1 MLRLYYNDRKYIK
14 QIKNM
19 KRALKILGGVIVVS
33 VFVYTIY
40 FLYQKSQA
48 KPIEFET
55 TQPIKTE
62 IIKSTVAT
70 GSVLPRKEIMIKPQ
84 VSGIVEELYI
94 EAGDMIKKGDLLARI
109 KIIPDMVSLNNAQSR
124 LNRARI
130 NFEDSK
136 RQYERQKD
144 LLDQG
149 VIAIAGFEPF
159 DLAYKN
165 AIEEVEAAENNLE
178 LIKEGQTK
186 KGGQA
191 TTNTIV
197 RSTAEGMVLDVPVE
211 VGFSVI
217 ESNTFNDGTTIASVA
232 DMGDMIFE
240 GKIDETEVGKIKEG
254 MPLILTVGAID
265 DASFDAVLEH
275 ISPKGVEENGAIQFE
290 IKANV
295 ELKQDQFIRAGYSAN
310 AKVVLDRTDSVLA
323 IPESILQFEG
333 DSSYVEVEIAPQQFE
348 KRYIKTGLS
357 DGINVEVKS
366 GLSMED
372 KIKKPSG
379 SLK

>member
-1 MLRLYYNDRKYIK
+1 
-14 QIKNM
+14 M
-19 KRALKILGGVIVVS
+19 KKALKILAAVIVIS
-33 VFVYTIY
+33 IFVYTIY

-48 KPIEFET
+48 KPVNFET
-55 TQPIKTE
+55 TQAFKTE

-70 GSVLPRKEIMIKPQ
+70 GSVVPRKEIMIKPQ
-84 VSGIVEELYI
+84 VSGNVEELYV
-94 EAGDMIKKGDLLARI
+94 EPGDMIKKGDLLAKI

-130 NFEDSK
+130 NLEDSK
-136 RQYERQKD
+136 RQFERQKD
-144 LLDQG
+144 LFNQG
-149 VIAIAGFEPF
+149 VIALTDYEAYE
-159 DLAYKN
+159 LAYKN
-165 AIEEVEAAENNLE
+165 AVEELEAAENNLE

-186 KGGQA
+186 KGAQ

-211 VGFSVI
+211 IGFSVI

-240 GKIDETEVGKIKEG
+240 GKIDETEVGKIMEG

-265 DASFDAVLEH
+265 DASFDATLEH

-333 DSSYVEVEIAPQQFE
+333 DSSFVEVETTPQQFE
-348 KRYIKTGLS
+348 KRFIKTGLS

-366 GLSMED
+366 GLTMED
-372 KIKKPSG
+372 KIKKPDG
-379 SLK
+379 SLR

>member
-1 MLRLYYNDRKYIK
+1 
-14 QIKNM
+14 M

-33 VFVYTIY
+33 IFVYTIY

-84 VSGIVEELYI
+84 VSGIVEELYV

-149 VIAIAGFEPF
+149 VIALAVFEPF

-232 DMGDMIFE
+232 DMGDMVFE

>member
-1 MLRLYYNDRKYIK
+1 
-14 QIKNM
+14 M
-19 KRALKILGGVIVVS
+19 KKALKILAGVIVLS
-33 VFVYTIY
+33 IFVYTIY

-48 KPIEFET
+48 KPIAFET
-55 TQPIKTE
+55 TQALKTE
-62 IIKSTVAT
+62 IIKSTMAT
-70 GSVLPRKEIMIKPQ
+70 GSVVPRKEIMIKPQ
-84 VSGIVEELYI
+84 VSGIVEEVYV
-94 EAGDMIKKGDLLARI
+94 EAGDMIKKGDLIAKI

-124 LNRARI
+124 VNRSKLS
-130 NFEDSK
+130 FEDAK
-136 RQYERQKD
+136 RQYDRQID

-149 VIAIAGFEPF
+149 VIARAEFEPY

-165 AIEEVEAAENNLE
+165 AMEEVEAAENNLE

-186 KGGQA
+186 KGGSV
-191 TTNTIV
+191 TNTIV
-197 RSTAEGMVLDVPVE
+197 KSTAEGMVLDVPVE

-265 DASFDAVLEH
+265 DASFSAVLEH

-295 ELKQDQFIRAGYSAN
+295 ELKQDEFIRAGYSAN
-310 AKVVLDRTDSVLA
+310 AKVVLDRTDSVMA
-323 IPESILQFEG
+323 IPESLLQFEG
-333 DSSYVEVEIAPQQFE
+333 DSSYVEVEVAPQQFE

>member
-1 MLRLYYNDRKYIK
+1 
-14 QIKNM
+14 M
-19 KRALKILGGVIVVS
+19 KRALKILAGVIVIS
-33 VFVYTIY
+33 IFVYTIY

-55 TQPIKTE
+55 TQAIKTE

-70 GSVLPRKEIMIKPQ
+70 GSVVPRKEIMIKPQ
-84 VSGIVEELYI
+84 VSGIVEELYV
-94 EAGDMIKKGDLLARI
+94 EAGDMIKKGDLIARI

-124 LNRARI
+124 LNRAKL

-136 RQYERQKD
+136 RQYDRQKE

-149 VIAIAGFEPF
+149 VIAKAQFETY

-165 AIEEVEAAENNLE
+165 ASEEVESAENNLE

-186 KGGQA
+186 KGG
-191 TTNTIV
+191 TVTNTIV
-197 RSTAEGMVLDVPVE
+197 KSTAEGMVLDVPVE
-211 VGFSVI
+211 IGFSVI

-265 DASFDAVLEH
+265 EASFDAVLEH

-295 ELKQDQFIRAGYSAN
+295 TLKDNQFIRAGYSAN
-310 AKVVLDRTDSVLA
+310 AKVVLDRTDSVMA

-333 DSSYVEVEIAPQQFE
+333 DSSYVEVETAPQQYE
-348 KRYIKTGLS
+348 KRFIKTGLS

-366 GLSMED
+366 GLTMED

>member
-1 MLRLYYNDRKYIK
+1 
-14 QIKNM
+14 M
-19 KRALKILGGVIVVS
+19 KRALKILGGVIVIS
-33 VFVYTIY
+33 IFVYTIY

-48 KPIEFET
+48 KPVEFET
-55 TQPIKTE
+55 TTAIKTE

-70 GSVLPRKEIMIKPQ
+70 GSVVPRKEIMIKPQ
-84 VSGIVEELYI
+84 VSGIVEELYV
-94 EAGDMIKKGDLLARI
+94 EAGDMIKKGELIARI

-124 LNRARI
+124 LNRAKI
-130 NFEDSK
+130 SFEDSK
-136 RQYERQKD
+136 RQYERQLD
-144 LLDQG
+144 LLEQG
-149 VIAIAGFEPF
+149 VIAKADFEAYE
-159 DLAYKN
+159 LSYKN
-165 AIEEVEAAENNLE
+165 SIEEVEAAENNLE

-186 KGGQA
+186 KGGSV
-191 TTNTIV
+191 TNTIV

-211 VGFSVI
+211 IGFSVI

-240 GKIDETEVGKIKEG
+240 GKIDETEVGKIREG

-275 ISPKGVEENGAIQFE
+275 ISPKGIEENGAIQFE

-295 ELKQDQFIRAGYSAN
+295 SLKEDQFIRAGYSAN
-310 AKVVLDRTDSVLA
+310 AKVVLDRTDSVMA
-323 IPESILQFEG
+323 IPESLLQFDD
-333 DSSYVEVEIAPQQFE
+333 DSSYVEVETAPQVFE
-348 KRYIKTGLS
+348 KRFIETGLS

-366 GLSMED
+366 GLSIED

>member
-1 MLRLYYNDRKYIK
+1 
-14 QIKNM
+14 M
-19 KRALKILGGVIVVS
+19 KKALKILAGLIVLS
-33 VFVYTIY
+33 IFVYTIY

-55 TQPIKTE
+55 TRALKTE
-62 IIKSTVAT
+62 IIKSTMAT
-70 GSVLPRKEIMIKPQ
+70 GSVVPRKEIMIKPQ
-84 VSGIVEELYI
+84 VSGIVEEVYV
-94 EAGDMIKKGDLLARI
+94 EAGDMIKKGDLIAKI

-124 LNRARI
+124 VNRSKLS
-130 NFEDSK
+130 FEDAK
-136 RQYERQKD
+136 RQYDRQID

-149 VIAIAGFEPF
+149 VIARAEFEPY

-165 AIEEVEAAENNLE
+165 AMEEVEAAENNLE

-186 KGGQA
+186 KGGSV
-191 TTNTIV
+191 TNTIV
-197 RSTAEGMVLDVPVE
+197 KSTAEGMVLDVPVE

-265 DASFDAVLEH
+265 DASFSAVLEH

-295 ELKQDQFIRAGYSAN
+295 ELKHDEFIRAGYSAN
-310 AKVVLDRTDSVLA
+310 AKVVLDRTDSVMA
-323 IPESILQFEG
+323 IPESLLQFEG
-333 DSSYVEVEIAPQQFE
+333 DSSFVEVEVAPQQFE
-348 KRYIKTGLS
+348 KRFIKTGLS

>member
-1 MLRLYYNDRKYIK
+1 
-14 QIKNM
+14 M
-19 KRALKILGGVIVVS
+19 KKALKILAGVIVLS
-33 VFVYTIY
+33 IFVYTIY

-48 KPIEFET
+48 KPVEFET
-55 TQPIKTE
+55 TIPIKTE

-84 VSGIVEELYI
+84 VSGIVEELYV
-94 EAGDMIKKGDLLARI
+94 EAGDMIIKGDLLAKI
-109 KIIPDMVSLNNAQSR
+109 KIIPNMVSLNNAQSR

-136 RQYERQKD
+136 RRFERQQD

-149 VIAIAGFEPF
+149 VIARAEFEAF
-159 DLAYKN
+159 ELSYRN
-165 AIEEVEAAENNLE
+165 AVEEVEAAENNLE

-186 KGGQA
+186 KGGQ

-211 VGFSVI
+211 IGFSVI

-232 DMGDMIFE
+232 DMGDMVFE
-240 GKIDETEVGKIKEG
+240 GKIDETEVGKIREG

-265 DASFDAVLEH
+265 DASFSATLEH

-295 ELKQDQFIRAGYSAN
+295 ELKQDLFIRAGYSAN

-323 IPESILQFEG
+323 IPESILQFDG

-348 KRYIKTGLS
+348 KRFIETGLS

-366 GLSMED
+366 GLTMED

-379 SLK
+379 SLR

>member
-1 MLRLYYNDRKYIK
+1 
-14 QIKNM
+14 M
-19 KRALKILGGVIVVS
+19 KKALKILAGVIVLS
-33 VFVYTIY
+33 IFVYTIY

-48 KPIEFET
+48 KPVEFET

-84 VSGIVEELYI
+84 VSGIVEELYV
-94 EAGDMIKKGDLLARI
+94 EAGDMIKKGDLLAKI

-130 NFEDSK
+130 SFDDSK
-136 RQYERQKD
+136 RQYERQLD
-144 LLDQG
+144 LLEQG
-149 VIAIAGFEPF
+149 VIARAAFESYE
-159 DLAYKN
+159 LSYRN
-165 AIEEVEAAENNLE
+165 AMEEVEAAENNLE

-191 TTNTIV
+191 TNTIV

-211 VGFSVI
+211 IGYSVI

-265 DASFDAVLEH
+265 DASFSAILEH

-295 ELKQDQFIRAGYSAN
+295 QLQQDQFIRAGYSAN

-333 DSSYVEVEIAPQQFE
+333 DSSFVEVEIAPQQFE
-348 KRYIKTGLS
+348 KRYIETGLS

>member
-1 MLRLYYNDRKYIK
+1 
-14 QIKNM
+14 M
-19 KRALKILGGVIVVS
+19 KKALKILAGVIVLS
-33 VFVYTIY
+33 IFVYTIY

-48 KPIEFET
+48 KPVEFET
-55 TQPIKTE
+55 TQALKTE
-62 IIKSTVAT
+62 IIKSTMAT
-70 GSVLPRKEIMIKPQ
+70 GSVVPRKEIMIKPQ
-84 VSGIVEELYI
+84 VSGIVEELYV
-94 EAGDMIKKGDLLARI
+94 EAGDMIKKGDLIAKI

-124 LNRARI
+124 VNRSKI
-130 NFEDSK
+130 GYEDSK
-136 RQYERQKD
+136 RQYDRQKD
-144 LLDQG
+144 LFDQG
-149 VIAIAGFEPF
+149 VIARAQFEPY

-165 AIEEVEAAENNLE
+165 ATEEVEAAENNLE

-186 KGGQA
+186 KGGQV
-191 TTNTIV
+191 TNTV
-197 RSTAEGMVLDVPVE
+197 VKSTAEGMVLDVPVE

-265 DASFDAVLEH
+265 DASFGAILEH
-275 ISPKGVEENGAIQFE
+275 ISPKGIEENGAIQFE

-295 ELKQDQFIRAGYSAN
+295 QLQQNQFIRAGYSAN
-310 AKVVLDRTDSVLA
+310 AKVVLDRTDSVMA

-333 DSSYVEVEIAPQQFE
+333 DSSFVEVEVAPQQFE
-348 KRYIKTGLS
+348 KRYIITGLS

-366 GLSMED
+366 GLSMDD

>member
-1 MLRLYYNDRKYIK
+1 
-14 QIKNM
+14 M
-19 KRALKILGGVIVVS
+19 KKALKILGGVIVIS

-48 KPIEFET
+48 KPISFET
-55 TQPIKTE
+55 TKAIKTE

-70 GSVLPRKEIMIKPQ
+70 GSVVPRKEIMIKPQ

-94 EAGDMIKKGDLLARI
+94 EAGDMIKKGDLLAKI

-130 NFEDSK
+130 SFEDAK
-136 RQYERQKD
+136 RQFERQQD

-149 VIAIAGFEPF
+149 VIARAVFEPY

-186 KGGQA
+186 KGGQ

-265 DASFDAVLEH
+265 DASFSAVLEH
-275 ISPKGVEENGAIQFE
+275 ISPKGIEENGAIQFE

-295 ELKQDQFIRAGYSAN
+295 QLKQDQFIRAGYSAN

-333 DSSYVEVEIAPQQFE
+333 DSSYVEIEVAPQQFE

-372 KIKKPSG
+372 KIKKPGG

>member
-1 MLRLYYNDRKYIK
+1 
-14 QIKNM
+14 M

-84 VSGIVEELYI
+84 VSGIVEELYV